1 MDLYS
6 LRSSRE
12 IKLRSSRIHH
22 SLQIIHL
29 GHHSTSQNSSQHF
42 LSSSTHSSLSHSNFR
57 GHCPRYSA
65 AQRALFSFVAACAD
79 IPFASL
85 FAFAVTMSSLFQPRP
100 VLSSQRYSQS
110 PDYVDARRGIHGGR
124 VPLRESTGNAQSHNF
139 NGLVSCYQN
148 QVALSPSMQSNIPAP
163 MVPSQ
168 SLDCLYRVPTPRQ
181 QPRYQRRPKTSINPL
196 YFWPAFRQYRNRQ
209 AHKDTQK
216 DKGGVWRR
224 PELEDAFVDCMS
236 NALLHHIPVACP
248 VANMYRQ
255 LYCSCPIWAVASSPW
270 EASFTVAT
278 C

>member
-1 MDLYS
+1 M
-6 LRSSRE
+6 
-12 IKLRSSRIHH
+12 
-22 SLQIIHL
+22 
-29 GHHSTSQNSSQHF
+29 
-42 LSSSTHSSLSHSNFR
+42 
-57 GHCPRYSA
+57 A
-65 AQRALFSFVAACAD
+65 
-79 IPFASL
+79 
-85 FAFAVTMSSLFQPRP
+85 SLFQPRP

-181 QPRYQRRPKTSINPL
+181 QPRYQRRPKTSVNPL

-236 NALLHHIPVACP
+236 MLSIYHHTGC
-248 VANMYRQ
+248 MFG
-255 LYCSCPIWAVASSPW
+255 C
-270 EASFTVAT
+270 
-278 C
+278 